1 MLFLDKLFTRKDPQV
16 PVPLV
21 ANYVEQMWFAAGY
34 RAAVIDQFNSDPEK
48 YGAKKEPDIM
58 VEGEPFAPSAFRL
71 PTDRTGPVK
80 VEKGVLTESI
90 TDDDEED

>member
-48 YGAKKEPDIM
+48 YGAKAAPTIVEELEPLDM
-58 VEGEPFAPSAFRL
+58 APFRL
-71 PTDRTGPVK
+71 PTDRTVSIK